1 MRFRRAAAV
10 LGAAGA
16 AAGGFA
22 VLAPSADT
30 GPALIRVTG
39 TETRYVQVDI
49 GRKGI
54 SPGDTEVITQA
65 IYNLR
70 ITRRP
75 IGTAEYVCTFTIA
88 RVRSCRGTYVLPR
101 GKLVVGADIRYRQIY
116 ELAILGGTGLY
127 ANARGT
133 LTATRIDREPKRRE
147 YLIFRLAG

>member
-10 LGAAGA
+10 VGAVGA
-16 AAGGFA
+16 AAGAFA

-30 GPALIRVTG
+30 GQGLIRVTG
-39 TETRYVQVDI
+39 TEARHILVDI
-49 GRKGI
+49 GKRGI
-54 SPGDTEVITQA
+54 SPGDTEIVTQA

-70 ITRRP
+70 ITDRP

-88 RVRSCRGTYVLPR
+88 RVRSCRGTFVLPR

-127 ANARGT
+127 NNARGT
-133 LTATRIDREPKRRE
+133 LTATRIDRKPRTRE